1 MNAHLKRVK
10 DINGI
15 ALERGT
21 PFHPFEQLMMVLPK
35 GSASILPKC
44 LETEMKSKELE
55 MYYPATFEWVA
66 WEKFM
71 LYSIEPNLPL
81 ISVDAIRAVV
91 ARNKKKLDAHSKKQE
106 KDVVKVAKEIV
117 DL

>member
-1 MNAHLKRVK
+1 
-10 DINGI
+10 
-15 ALERGT
+15 
-21 PFHPFEQLMMVLPK
+21 
-35 GSASILPKC
+35 
-44 LETEMKSKELE
+44 
-55 MYYPATFEWVA
+55 
-66 WEKFM
+66 M

-91 ARNKKKLDAHSKKQE
+91 ARNKKKLDAHAKKQE

>member
-1 MNAHLKRVK
+1 LKKIK

-15 ALERGT
+15 VLECGT

-55 MYYPATFEWVA
+55 MYYPTTFEWVA

-91 ARNKKKLDAHSKKQE
+91 ARNKKKLDTHAKKQE
-106 KDVVKVAKEIV
+106 KDVLKVAKEIV